1 MSRKFESVC
10 RMAALA
16 VALCAAGSSFAFV
29 PSVGLG
35 AITPG
40 ESHAAIT
47 KTALATIYGE
57 LGVTSV
63 SRTMEM
69 ARDTIVEANA
79 QVDKTFETSTAHHCD
94 AENINGCNRV
104 IVNAFESAVRSVQAN
119 NLDDARKNFGAALH
133 TLQDFYSHSNWIEL
147 GNNGLHPQIGRPG
160 TVTGISPSTYNGD
173 SINAPTCIESPTG
186 ACKRD
191 NLVTPLLTS
200 GYYSGQ
206 SRVRPAG
213 KCRHGGFFDKSPGVG
228 GINKDM
234 AACLGTTGNG
244 VFDSPHSD
252 RHPEA
257 AALSARATADLLR
270 QLRGKVTLRQFKAF
284 LGIGAPFA
292 FAIDTTGSMGSV
304 IDGVKSQVNVIIDSR
319 AGTAEEASQYVLAP
333 FNDPSV
339 PTALVTDNPAN
350 FKSAL
355 AGLFAS
361 GGGDCPEL
369 AMTGAYNAVAAA
381 DKGAQVYLFTDA
393 SARDSGKY
401 GSVLDL
407 ASSKKSRLFFAL
419 FGNCS
424 PYDPVYFA
432 LARNTGGQVFILNR
446 PEAAQVSRLADA
458 FSRTDTVDILTI
470 SGTLGPTPR
479 TYQFPVDSHIGRLNL
494 SVARTAPGTVV
505 IRRPDGST
513 LTPATPGATE
523 IALSNTTAY
532 SVDAPQRGLW
542 SITVSGSD
550 TFSILVNGQSDFAF
564 SQFQFVEE
572 GGRPGHSG
580 AFPLTGAPAP
590 NKRVYALA
598 NVGRFAVTKS
608 YEFRSPEGTVL
619 ARFELSNNDPADPT
633 SETGLV
639 TIPAGPFKVYAVGQD
654 NNRNAYQR
662 VIGNVVNPQTVSVTA
677 PVAVGLPQ
685 GQATNYIFSVRNDGP
700 AATFR
705 FSAVD
710 DKGFVSSLAPQSATI
725 PSGGSAL
732 VTVRMTPPAATAVGT
747 VSTLTFSAED
757 TGNPDARNY
766 ATLSSTVIAPPL
778 AGDVNRDGRVDC
790 DDLGIVRASFGSR
803 PGSGKFD
810 PNVDL
815 DVNGVVDVRDLA
827 LVSRLIPAGTVCK

>member
-1 MSRKFESVC
+1 MSRKFNSAL
-10 RMAALA
+10 RTAALVAALGA
-16 VALCAAGSSFAFV
+16 VGSSYAFV

-47 KTALATIYGE
+47 KTGLTTIYGE
-57 LGVTSV
+57 LGITSV
-63 SRTMEM
+63 SRTMEQ
-69 ARDTIVEANA
+69 ARDTMLEANA

-94 AENINGCNRV
+94 AENINRCNEV
-104 IVNAFESAVRSVQAN
+104 VVAAFDSAVRSVQAN

-147 GNNGLHPQIGRPG
+147 GNNSLHPQMGRPG
-160 TVTGISPSTYNGD
+160 RVTGISPSTFNGD
-173 SINAPTCIESPTG
+173 TTNAPTCIESPTG
-186 ACKRD
+186 ACMRN
-191 NLVTPLLTS
+191 NLITPLLTS
-200 GYYSGQ
+200 GYYGGQ
-206 SRVRPAG
+206 NRDRPPG

-244 VFDSPHSD
+244 LFDSPHSD

-257 AALSARATADLLR
+257 AALAAQATADLLR
-270 QLRGKVTLRQFKAF
+270 QMKAKVTLRQFKSF

-304 IDGVKSQVNVIIDSR
+304 IEGVKSQVNVIIDSR
-319 AGTAEEASQYVLAP
+319 ANTPEEASQYVLAP
-333 FNDPSV
+333 FNDPGV
-339 PTALVTDNPAN
+339 PTAIVTENPAA

-369 AMTGAYNAVAAA
+369 SMAGAYNAVAAA

-393 SARDSGKY
+393 SAKDFSTY

-407 ASSKKSRLFFAL
+407 ASTKKSRLFFAL

-470 SGTLGPTPR
+470 SGTLTPTPR
-479 TYQFPVDSHIGRLNL
+479 TYQFPVDSHISRMNL

-505 IRRPDGST
+505 VRRPDGST
-513 LTPATPGATE
+513 LTPTTPGATE
-523 IALSNTTAY
+523 IPLSNTTAY
-532 SVDAPQRGLW
+532 AITTPQRGVW

-550 TFSILVNGQSDFAF
+550 TFSILVNGESDFAF
-564 SQFQFVEE
+564 SQFQFVEP

-580 AFPLTGAPAP
+580 AFPLTGSPAP
-590 NKRVYALA
+590 GKQVYALA

-608 YEFRSPEGTVL
+608 YEFRSPEGSVL
-619 ARFELSNNDPADPT
+619 ARFDLSNNDAADPT
-633 SETGLV
+633 SETGQV
-639 TIPAGPFKVYAVGQD
+639 TIPTGPFKVYALGQD

-662 VIGNVVNPQTVSVTA
+662 VVGNVVNPQTVSVSA
-677 PVAVGLPQ
+677 PTAVGLPQ
-685 GQATNYIFSVRNDGP
+685 GQVTTYIFSVRNDGP

-705 FSAVD
+705 FSAID
-710 DKGFVSSLAPQSATI
+710 DKRFVSGLAPQTATI
-725 PSGGSAL
+725 PTGGSAL
-732 VTVRMTPPAATAVGT
+732 VTVRMTPPAGTPVGT

-757 TGNPDARNY
+757 ASNPDARNY
-766 ATLSSTVIAPPL
+766 ASLSSSVIAPPL
-778 AGDVNRDGRVDC
+778 VGDVNRDGRVDC

-803 PGSGKFD
+803 PGSGKFN

-815 DVNGVVDVRDLA
+815 DVNGVIDVRDLA
-827 LVSRLIPAGTVCK
+827 IITRLIPAGTVCK